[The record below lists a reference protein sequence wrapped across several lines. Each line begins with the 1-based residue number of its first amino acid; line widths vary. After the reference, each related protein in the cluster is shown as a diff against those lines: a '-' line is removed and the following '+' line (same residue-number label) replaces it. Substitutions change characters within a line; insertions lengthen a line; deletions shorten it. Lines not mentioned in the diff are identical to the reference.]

1 MDGSD
6 SERDESGGEK
16 GVNRS
21 LEEDF
26 VRTYIIKNRRER
38 LLFELHGSK
47 RQDAVGRFCH
57 CADDLLIESRIKSK
71 GQYIL
76 KDIEARLLASA
87 AQTCYVISY
96 SLGIDGKMLRKQEVL
111 DEIIG
116 RGMASIAIFDDFVII
131 ETEQVQGPA
140 IKYILEK

>member
-1 MDGSD
+1 MDGGG
-6 SERDESGGEK
+6 SEGDEGGSEE

-21 LEEDF
+21 LEEEF
-26 VRTYIIKNRRER
+26 VRAYIVKNKRER
-38 LLFELHGSK
+38 LLFELHGPK
-47 RQDAVGRFCH
+47 RLDAVGRFCH
-57 CADDLLIESRIKSK
+57 CADDLLIESRIRAK

-76 KDIEARLLASA
+76 KDIEARLLASGC
-87 AQTCYVISY
+87 QTCYVISY
-96 SLGIDGKMLRKQEVL
+96 SSGIDGKELRKQDVL

-116 RGMASIAIFDDFVII
+116 RGMPSIAIFNDFVII

>member
-1 MDGSD
+1 M
-6 SERDESGGEK
+6 
-16 GVNRS
+16 NRS
-21 LEEDF
+21 LEEEF
-26 VRTYIIKNRRER
+26 VRAYIVKNRRER
-38 LLFELHGSK
+38 LLFELHGPK

-57 CADDLLIESRIKSK
+57 CADDLLIESRIRAK

-96 SLGIDGKMLRKQEVL
+96 SPGIDGKALRKQEVL

-140 IKYILEK
+140 IKYVLEK